1 MQSSIP
7 RTATANPAGDPL
19 FQPGR
24 LGAIELPNRIVMPPM
39 TRSRA
44 SQPGDVPNALM
55 AEYYAQRA
63 SAGLIVSEG
72 TWISPLGKGYAWT
85 PGIHTP
91 AQVEGWRTVTN
102 AVHAAGG
109 RIFAQLWHV
118 GRLSHASLLG
128 GQAPVSSSALQA
140 EGVNVFVDTDGKP
153 GFVQASVPRALST
166 DEIHAIVGDYR
177 QAARNAMEAGFDGVE
192 LHAANGY
199 LVNQFIDSN
208 ANTRTDA
215 YGGSLENR
223 LRFLGEV
230 ARALVEGTGD
240 RARVGIRLAPLT
252 TLNGCVD
259 ADPETTYVAAAKL
272 LGEIGVGYLHIA
284 EADWD
289 DAPGMPVDFRKRLS
303 AAFPGLIIYAGK
315 YTAERAREALREGWA
330 DMIAF
335 GRPFVANPDLPA
347 RLRSGAPLAAH
358 DRETLFGGGAHG
370 LTDYPALE
378 QRAA

>member
-1 MQSSIP
+1 MTQ
-7 RTATANPAGDPL
+7 DPL
-19 FQPGR
+19 FQPLT
-24 LGAIELPNRIVMPPM
+24 LGELTLPNRIVMPPM

-44 SQPGDVPNALM
+44 SQPGDVPNELM

-72 TWISPLGKGYAWT
+72 TWIAPLGKGYAWT

-91 AQVEGWRTVTN
+91 AQLAGWRKVTD

-118 GRLSHASLLG
+118 GRLSHTRLLD
-128 GQAPVSSSALQA
+128 GQSPVSSSAIQA
-140 EGVNVFVDTDGKP
+140 AGVNVFIAEADGRP
-153 GFVQASVPRALST
+153 GFVQASQPRALGI
-166 DEIHAIVGDYR
+166 DEIHEIVGQFG
-177 QAARNAMEAGFDGVE
+177 QAARNALAAGFDGVE

-208 ANTRTDA
+208 ANNRTDQ

-223 LRFLGEV
+223 LRFLAEV
-230 ARALVEGTGD
+230 TEALVEATGD
-240 RARVGIRLAPLT
+240 KKHVGIRLAPLT

-259 ADPETTYVAAAKL
+259 ADPETTYIAAAKL
-272 LGEIGVGYLHIA
+272 LGEIGVGYIHIA

-289 DAPGMPVDFRKRLS
+289 DAPYMPVEFKQRLR
-303 AAFPGLIIYAGK
+303 AVFPGTLIYAGK
-315 YTAERAREALREGWA
+315 YTAERARAALGQGWA
-330 DMIAF
+330 DLIAF

-347 RLRSGAPLAAH
+347 RLRNVAPLAAH
-358 DRETLFGGGAHG
+358 DRDTLFGGGAHG
-370 LTDYPALE
+370 LTDYPVLVA
-378 QRAA
+378 